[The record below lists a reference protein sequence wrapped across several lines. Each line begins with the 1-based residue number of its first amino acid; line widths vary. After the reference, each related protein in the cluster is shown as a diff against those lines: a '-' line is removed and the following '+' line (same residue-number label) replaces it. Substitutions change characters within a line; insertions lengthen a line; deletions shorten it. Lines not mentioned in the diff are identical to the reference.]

1 MKRFLVIAVAAFLL
15 PVSLWAQRTVQE
27 AALTYRIGV
36 EGQSSALMK
45 DASLTVFVKGNLSRT
60 DMVSN
65 LGTETTIF
73 DHKSGKGVVLK
84 EYSGQKLMIT
94 MTRDN
99 WEQKNQL
106 MHNMVFVEAKPGEKI
121 GDFTC
126 SRANGK
132 TNDGRQV
139 SVCYMPDIILTNNT
153 YANAF
158 GKLKGIPV
166 QYELEAGKSKFT
178 YTLSNISYEP
188 VPVSRFDIPTSG
200 YRVMTYE
207 ENLQLKRG

>member
-1 MKRFLVIAVAAFLL
+1 MKRYLVIAVAALLL

-27 AALTYRIGV
+27 ATLTYRIGV

-45 DASLTVFVKGNLSRT
+45 DAGLTVFVKGNLSRT

-73 DHKSGKGVVLK
+73 DHKAGKGVILK

-106 MHNMVFVEAKPGEKI
+106 MHNMVFGEGLSAEKI
-121 GDFTC
+121 GDYTC
-126 SRANGK
+126 SRSIGK

-139 SVCYMPDIILTNNT
+139 SVCYMPEVRLTNNM

-158 GKLKGIPV
+158 SKLKGVPV

-178 YTLSNISYEP
+178 YTLSNITYEP
-188 VPVSRFDIPTSG
+188 VPVSKFDVPTSG